1 MIPGMNCS
9 LIRPKLWVGHDPRDD
24 EDFENLRA
32 LAITAILSLQ
42 DDEDRGAEGIES
54 ERKAAVDAGM
64 VFENVPVKDFS
75 MADLQLRLPTCVA
88 ALERLVGQGHTV
100 YVHCTAGVARS
111 PTVVAAYLHWGCGWE
126 LERALEHLQ
135 ECRAC
140 APCGDAILNARR
152 SFLDR

>member
-1 MIPGMNCS
+1 MIQPN
-9 LIRPKLWVGHDPRDD
+9 LWVGPDLRED
-24 EDFENLRA
+24 ENFRFLRA

-42 DDEDRGAEGIES
+42 DDGDRGADGIES
-54 ERKAAVDAGM
+54 ERKAAVNAGM

-75 MADLQLRLPTCVA
+75 MADLQLRLPACAA
-88 ALERLVGQGHTV
+88 ALERLVSQGHTV

-135 ECRAC
+135 ECRPC
-140 APCGDAILNARR
+140 APCGDAIRAAR
-152 SFLDR
+152 LKTK